1 MSAPLVRVES
11 LQAKGQMLLGGHKV
25 TFEMV
30 IEGSKLS
37 ASFDDLPAG
46 LSLWDA
52 YKALEQFVD
61 QNLRG

>member
-1 MSAPLVRVES
+1 MSAPRVRVES
-11 LQAKGQMLLGGHKV
+11 LQARGQMLFGEHKIA
-25 TFEMV
+25 FEMT

-37 ASFDDLPAG
+37 ASFDPPTG
-46 LSLWDA
+46 VSLWDA

>member
-1 MSAPLVRVES
+1 VSAPRVRVES
-11 LQAKGQMLLGGHKV
+11 LQARGQMLFGEHKIA
-25 TFEMV
+25 FEMT

-37 ASFDDLPAG
+37 ASFDDLPTG
-46 LSLWDA
+46 VSLWDA